1 MKIAFLN
8 PQGNF
13 DRANSYLTEHPDFG
27 GQLVYVREVALALAD
42 LGVDVDIITR
52 RIEDPDWSGFEA
64 PIDHFD
70 EHPERVRIVRLDCGP
85 KGFLAK
91 EALWPYL
98 DELVDNL
105 VDFYAGDL
113 PDAVTTHYADGG
125 WMGVLLRRATG
136 LGFSFTG
143 HSLGAQKLER
153 LGVNRRTWPA
163 LDERYRFSQRIAA
176 ERAAMQHAGR
186 IITSTHAERHEQ
198 YAHALYRGAVD
209 PADDARFEIV
219 PPGINERIFHPDHAG
234 DDAEF
239 AERLSRRAGGDPRPV
254 VLASSRLEVK
264 KNIAG
269 FVDAWLGD
277 DALRRRARLALFVR
291 GVEEPFAGL
300 AQLRE
305 PERDVLE
312 PILQR
317 ITAAGA
323 QDEVVFVNAGSQR
336 QLATAYR
343 FFAARGSVF
352 VLPSLYEPFGLAPI
366 EAAACGLAVVAT
378 RYGGPSE
385 VFDAHTGVLVEPER
399 PDHFAAGMREALDRQ
414 PDLAARAG
422 QMVRKRYTW
431 SSTAR
436 GYLDVAEALAANPPA
451 TGVES
456 GQLDAG
462 ERIAQW
468 LVGADRPGDNSA

>member
-42 LGVDVDIITR
+42 LGVDVDIVTR
-52 RIEDPDWSGFEA
+52 RIEDPDWRGFEA

-70 EHPERVRIVRLDCGP
+70 EHPGRVRIVRLDCGP

-91 EALWPYL
+91 ESLWPHL
-98 DELVDNL
+98 GEMVDNL
-105 VDFYAGDL
+105 VAFYAGDL

-153 LGVNRRTWPA
+153 LGVHRRTWPA
-163 LDERYRFSQRIAA
+163 LDERYHFSRRIAA
-176 ERAAMQHAGR
+176 ERAAMRHAGR

-209 PADDARFEIV
+209 PDDDARFEIV
-219 PPGINERIFHPDHAG
+219 PPGINERIFHPERAG

-239 AERLSRRAGGDPRPV
+239 AERLARRAGDDPRPV
-254 VLASSRLEVK
+254 VLAASRLEVK

-269 FVDAWLGD
+269 FVDAWLSD

-291 GVEEPFAGL
+291 GVDDPFAGL
-300 AQLRE
+300 GQLRE

-312 PILQR
+312 PIVQR

-323 QDEVVFVNAGSQR
+323 RDEVLFVNAGSQR

-343 FFAARGSVF
+343 FFAACGSVF

-385 VFDAHTGVLVEPER
+385 VFDAGTGVLVEPER
-399 PDHFAAGMREALDRQ
+399 PERLAAGMHEALDRQ
-414 PDLAARAG
+414 PELAARAG
-422 QMVRKRYTW
+422 EMVRERYTW

-436 GYLDVAEALAANPPA
+436 GYLGVAEALAAHPPSA
-451 TGVES
+451 AVE
-456 GQLDAG
+456 GGPLDAG
-462 ERIAQW
+462 ERIAEW
-468 LVGADRPGDNSA
+468 LVGADRRGEDSA